1 MLFSEYLI
9 LDNELALKNLYNNS
23 EENLWVFKN
32 NVIILLLD
40 DVVVPS
46 LWGHVLI
53 CDVISAEV
61 DGGWTEW
68 GEWSELCYADCG
80 KKGRALKRLTKIF
93 SKYVFYNILMI

>member
-1 MLFSEYLI
+1 MFTVLMLFSEYLI

-46 LWGHVLI
+46 L
-53 CDVISAEV
+53 
-61 DGGWTEW
+61 
-68 GEWSELCYADCG
+68 
-80 KKGRALKRLTKIF
+80 
-93 SKYVFYNILMI
+93 